1 MILIRIL
8 DNRCIN
14 GYRIEFFYNDHI
26 TKEIIDF
33 VKNNPKAYWIE
44 TKGKTYHT
52 REDFFKEHNAY

>member
-1 MILIRIL
+1 MVLIRIS
-8 DNRCIN
+8 DKRCIN

-26 TKEIIDF
+26 TNEIFDF

-44 TKGKTYHT
+44 NKDKTYHT